1 MTELSE
7 VWKAHAE
14 ALGRWP
20 NQPLERTA
28 ITVDTEGLANLAAG
42 QFNRYAGQS
51 SHLLIRFVTRPGK

>member
-28 ITVDTEGLANLAAG
+28 ITLDTEGVANRPAG
-42 QFNRYAGQS
+42 QFNRYAERS
-51 SHLLIRFVTRPGK
+51 SHLLIRS